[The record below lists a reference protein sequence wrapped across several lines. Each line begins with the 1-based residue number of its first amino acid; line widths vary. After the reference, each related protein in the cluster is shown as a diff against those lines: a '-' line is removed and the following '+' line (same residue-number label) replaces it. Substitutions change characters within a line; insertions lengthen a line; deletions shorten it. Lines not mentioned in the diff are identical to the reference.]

1 MKFSHFCS
9 QFQSTRNSSEPV
21 VVGGL
26 SVPNVTASVMD
37 NETDFVTLV
46 VVTKEERP
54 YVMLNKG
61 RTGNEAYDG
70 FSIDLLKVR
79 NIPIFEIAAIK
90 CDQIVE

>member
-1 MKFSHFCS
+1 
-9 QFQSTRNSSEPV
+9 V
-21 VVGGL
+21 IGGL
-26 SVPNVTASVMD
+26 SVPNITAIKTE

-61 RTGNEAYDG
+61 RTGNDAYDG

-79 NIPIFEIAAIK
+79 HKN
-90 CDQIVE
+90 

>member
-1 MKFSHFCS
+1 MI
-9 QFQSTRNSSEPV
+9 
-21 VVGGL
+21 GGL
-26 SVPNVTASVMD
+26 SVPNITAIKTE

-61 RTGNEAYDG
+61 RTGNDAYDG

-79 NIPIFEIAAIK
+79 YFMIIFTLVVSIGGFSL
-90 CDQIVE
+90 